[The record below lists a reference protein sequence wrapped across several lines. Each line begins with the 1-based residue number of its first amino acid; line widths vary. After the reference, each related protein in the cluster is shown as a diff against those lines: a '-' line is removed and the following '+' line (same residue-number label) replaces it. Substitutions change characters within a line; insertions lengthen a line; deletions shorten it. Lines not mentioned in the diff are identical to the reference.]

1 MPQDTVGDGQPVHDG
16 RIILPGRGG
25 GGRAAYILDG
35 RINVPG
41 GVVGGR
47 RGGDEEGAGGR
58 ECGDGGASMVVL
70 GGRRA
75 GRL

>member
-1 MPQDTVGDGQPVHDG
+1 MGWGGVGWGE
-16 RIILPGRGG
+16 GG
-25 GGRAAYILDG
+25 AAYER

-41 GVVGGR
+41 GVVGGS